1 MTGVVRL
8 SRKKPLKSTARAKSI
23 KECGEGPDVE
33 EYDPAKA
40 GLMTLAKKQRLDFSL
55 RDQKYVFFHT
65 FFLYLHLKCVFANI
79 LLISFIFNNKFM
91 FYICFIIIIDLILP

>member
-40 GLMTLAKKQRLDFSL
+40 GLMTLAKN
-55 RDQKYVFFHT
+55 RDSTSPSETKNMFFFT
-65 FFLYLHLKCVFANI
+65 LF
-79 LLISFIFNNKFM
+79 
-91 FYICFIIIIDLILP
+91 FYICI